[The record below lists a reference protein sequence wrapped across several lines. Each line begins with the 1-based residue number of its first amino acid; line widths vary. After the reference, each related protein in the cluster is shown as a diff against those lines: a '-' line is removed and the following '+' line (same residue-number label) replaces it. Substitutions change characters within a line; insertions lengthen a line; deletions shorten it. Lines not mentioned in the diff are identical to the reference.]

1 MANKTGTQDATYN
14 VVSVLYHA
22 LQGADLYDQYCDD
35 AQQDQKLSQFFRN
48 AQQQQKQIAEQ
59 AKDLLAERLG
69 EKQMR

>member
-1 MANKTGTQDATYN
+1 MASKTGTQDATYN

-35 AQQDQKLSQFFRN
+35 AQQDQQLSQFFRN